1 MNGIIRFNGGNQHV
15 EISLHRRADG
25 VHRPA
30 GDVESHQ
37 RDTVSVDFY
46 REVFHVTHFPGDSG
60 NDLNTLSVSAA
71 AGGRRRP
78 TGPTLRS
85 CMRFPSCAAPNPH
98 IPSGHR
104 SEEHTSEL
112 QSLMRISYAVFC
124 LQKKNKNK

>member
-1 MNGIIRFNGGNQHV
+1 MR
-15 EISLHRRADG
+15 ISDWSS
-25 VHRPA
+25 
-30 GDVESHQ
+30 DVCSSDLQ

-85 CMRFPSCAAPNPH
+85 CMRFPSFAAPNPH
-98 IPSGHR
+98 IPSGHQAAEGTAR
-104 SEEHTSEL
+104 
-112 QSLMRISYAVFC
+112 MRPMPPAHFPAAISSSAFRTI
-124 LQKKNKNK
+124 LAG